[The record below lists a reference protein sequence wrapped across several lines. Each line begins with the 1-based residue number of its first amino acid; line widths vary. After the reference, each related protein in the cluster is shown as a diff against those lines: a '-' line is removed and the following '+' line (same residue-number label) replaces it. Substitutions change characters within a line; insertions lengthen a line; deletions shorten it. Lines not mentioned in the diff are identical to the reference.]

1 MTSTHRSH
9 LAAFLF
15 GAILAVEIT
24 GLALRNPAVVLGAM
38 LTGALLGA
46 AATAYVI
53 YGSRRYLTTLAAREQ
68 ENE

>member
-24 GLALRNPAVVLGAM
+24 GLALGNDAIAIGATI
-38 LTGALLGA
+38 TGALLGA
-46 AATAYVI
+46 AVIAYVI
-53 YGSRRYLTTLAAREQ
+53 YDSRRYLTTPAAREQ